1 MSRGVYRRSDQ
12 GLNKNTSVT
21 PRTKKYQR
29 TPGKH
34 PSQTCKATHRSA
46 KDAEPIA
53 SGVCGERG
61 AGRLRLVILRRE
73 CSPNKGAR
81 GPAARPLVRRS
92 PRTPR
97 KAGDGGLTG
106 NTAKPYSAPSP
117 ALRRPPPPRRWRGG
131 GRARPPYP
139 AVSRARLPDGRA
151 TPREGPR
158 GPDAP
163 RVEAPSPKSRGDGV
177 EVDARGLPTRP
188 CLARGFQTAARRR
201 AKAHAAPRVEA
212 PPQKNAPAARAAPAA
227 LSSCSCHVGHTTTV
241 HPLAIHREAL
251 PRSC

>member
-1 MSRGVYRRSDQ
+1 MTSRLGFCQKR
-12 GLNKNTSVT
+12 
-21 PRTKKYQR
+21 
-29 TPGKH
+29 KH
-34 PSQTCKATHRSA
+34 PSNTLLANLQDTHRSR
-46 KDAEPIA
+46 KRRIHTA

-61 AGRLRLVILRRE
+61 ARRLRLVILRRE
-73 CSPNKGAR
+73 CSPSDGAR
-81 GPAARPLVRRS
+81 GPAARHLVRRG

-163 RVEAPSPKSRGDGV
+163 RVEAPPQKSR
-177 EVDARGLPTRP
+177 APP
-188 CLARGFQTAARRR
+188 PRRFHL
-201 AKAHAAPRVEA
+201 AHA
-212 PPQKNAPAARAAPAA
+212 
-227 LSSCSCHVGHTTTV
+227 T
-241 HPLAIHREAL
+241 
-251 PRSC
+251 